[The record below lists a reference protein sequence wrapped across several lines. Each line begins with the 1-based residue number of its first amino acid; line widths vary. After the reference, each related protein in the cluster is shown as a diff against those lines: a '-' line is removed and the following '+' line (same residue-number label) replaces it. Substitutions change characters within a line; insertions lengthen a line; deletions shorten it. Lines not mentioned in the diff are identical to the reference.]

1 MRMLV
6 FFDLPTETAEERRAY
21 REFRRGLIK
30 NGFMMLQESVYC
42 RMVLNASVE
51 RSVADAL
58 RRIRPA
64 KGIVQILTV
73 TEKQYAN
80 MEYLTG
86 RSVSDVIDSDE
97 RLVIL

>member
-51 RSVADAL
+51 RSVADVL